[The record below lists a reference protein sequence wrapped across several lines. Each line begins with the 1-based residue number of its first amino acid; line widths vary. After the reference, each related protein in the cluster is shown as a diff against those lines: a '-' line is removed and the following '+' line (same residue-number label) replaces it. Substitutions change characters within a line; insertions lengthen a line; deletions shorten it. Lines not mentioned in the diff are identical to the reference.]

1 MQKREHENIFH
12 KKNIVK
18 RITKKELAAPYFSA
32 CKLNLQVISTVCY
45 ILQENFKC
53 YKNKLKNVDFEP
65 S

>member
-1 MQKREHENIFH
+1 MKIYFT
-12 KKNIVK
+12 K
-18 RITKKELAAPYFSA
+18 RILSKETKKELAAPYFSA
-32 CKLNLQVISTVCY
+32 CKLNLQVLSTMCY